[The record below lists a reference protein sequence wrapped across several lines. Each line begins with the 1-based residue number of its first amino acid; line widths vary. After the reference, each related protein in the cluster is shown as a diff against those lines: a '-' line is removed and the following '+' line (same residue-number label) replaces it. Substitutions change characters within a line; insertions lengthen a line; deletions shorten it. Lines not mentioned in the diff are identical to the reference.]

1 MGSSLQNILHLAI
14 AGAVASSVV
23 ACNLQIKGGTW
34 GGAPPQNNHA
44 QAACA
49 GTICHF
55 GEYCSEQNV
64 CTVGC
69 KTDETCGPL
78 EGCVKA
84 AGQAI
89 GTCQERQEPAGDG
102 TAGAGSSDPAAPAS
116 ADPNASPSG
125 TATLGWGNKDK
136 PPGRTTAPR
145 APTCTK
151 STRACGTDLD
161 CGVAAHC
168 AKELCYPNEPGCPC
182 ENSLHCG
189 AGAHCTDEICWESK
203 PGVPCSTPLDCGAT
217 GHCTDG
223 MCYENASGSPC
234 SGPLDCGSSSACV
247 KGTCN

>member
-1 MGSSLQNILHLAI
+1 MGSSRKHSLAI
-14 AGAVASSVV
+14 AGAMAFSVV

-34 GGAPPQNNHA
+34 AGQPPPNHHA

-78 EGCVKA
+78 EACAKA
-84 AGQAI
+84 PGQAI
-89 GTCQERQEPAGDG
+89 GTCQERK
-102 TAGAGSSDPAAPAS
+102 DPAASDETAVAGTDPGVAPS
-116 ADPNASPSG
+116 ADPHASPSA
-125 TATLGWGNKDK
+125 TATLGWGNKNK
-136 PPGRTTAPR
+136 PPV
-145 APTCTK
+145 APTCAK

-161 CGVAAHC
+161 CGAAAHC
-168 AKELCYPNEPGCPC
+168 NKELCYPNEPGCPC
-182 ENSLHCG
+182 ENSLQCG
-189 AGAHCTDEICWESK
+189 AGAHCTNETCWESK
-203 PGVPCSTPLDCGAT
+203 PGVPCSTPLDCGAA

-234 SGPLDCGSSSACV
+234 SGPLDCGATSACV
-247 KGTCN
+247 KGKCN

>member
-1 MGSSLQNILHLAI
+1 MGSSQNCFLAI
-14 AGAVASSVV
+14 AGVAALSVV
-23 ACNLQIKGGTW
+23 ACNLQVRGGTW
-34 GGAPPQNNHA
+34 AGAPPPNHHA

-84 AGQAI
+84 PGQEI
-89 GTCQERQEPAGDG
+89 GTCQERQEPAGSDG
-102 TAGAGSSDPAAPAS
+102 TAVAS
-116 ADPNASPSG
+116 AGPGVPPPADTGAPPNG
-125 TATLGWGNKDK
+125 TATLGWGNKSK
-136 PPGRTTAPR
+136 APVP
-145 APTCTK
+145 PTCGK
-151 STRACGTDLD
+151 STRACENDLD

-168 AKELCYPNEPGCPC
+168 ANELCYPNEPGCPC
-182 ENSLHCG
+182 QNSLQCG
-189 AGAHCTDEICWESK
+189 AGGHCTDKICWENK
-203 PGVPCSTPLDCGAT
+203 PGVPCSTELDCGSS
-217 GHCTDG
+217 GHCTAG

-234 SGPLDCGSSSACV
+234 SRPYDCGPSSACV